1 MIMETGEG
9 DRLQRIVTE
18 TGFGEQSRRLF
29 TETGYGHRLQR
40 LVTML
45 VLLRHN
51 TSLLKPSLPVTET
64 GYREDGLKVQGHDDS
79 RSKMK

>member
-1 MIMETGEG
+1 M
-9 DRLQRIVTE
+9 VTE
-18 TGFGEQSRRLF
+18 TGYENQSQRLV